1 MDDIGEGPAALDTSV
16 FIYWIEEYP
25 DYLEIVAPVF
35 HAADAGR
42 LELVS
47 SALTLLEILVV
58 PYRSGRLELAE
69 RYERLLTRARNVRLV
84 DIDRSQLRQAAQLRA
99 LHGLRTPD
107 ALQISAALAVRSPI
121 FVTNDRRLPRIPG
134 LEIVQVADYA

>member
-1 MDDIGEGPAALDTSV
+1 MDEIGEGPAALDTSV
-16 FIYWIEEYP
+16 FIYWIEEHAR
-25 DYLEIVAPVF
+25 YLEIVAPVF

-47 SALTLLEILVV
+47 SALTLLEVLVV
-58 PYRSGRLELAE
+58 PYRAGRLELAE
-69 RYERLLTRARNVRLV
+69 RYEHLLTRARNVRLV
-84 DIDRSQLRQAAQLRA
+84 DIDRSQLRHAAQLRA

-121 FVTNDRRLPRIPG
+121 FVTNDRRLPGIPG